1 MTGRRT
7 FGLGL
12 FTGQQPPGAARPPYR
27 DAIDL
32 ARAAEAS
39 GFDAFWVSEH
49 HGFPDGYLPS
59 PFVLLG
65 ALAATTERVLLGA
78 GVALAPLHHPLR
90 LAEDAAVVDQLSG
103 GRLVLGL
110 GLGYAEHEYA
120 AFGVDTTRR
129 GAVLSDLVPFLRRAW
144 SGEAFDWFGAAYTGC
159 DLRVTPRPARE
170 GGVPIWLGGYADAA
184 LRRARELADGHLIG
198 RADDVILDRLLPAWS
213 EPVGRPFTLAVNALV
228 LLTDDPEDA
237 TAARAGY
244 AAAQAAYESVQAG
257 GIAHAGLVAPDP
269 DRPVAPD
276 RVDPYL
282 QAVGDP
288 AAVTSALRAL
298 LDRLPGWAD
307 VHLVLRV
314 LFPEPDLGRQVARV
328 ERLGREVLPQLR

>member
-1 MTGRRT
+1 MAGRRT

-12 FTGQQPPGAARPPYR
+12 FTGQQPPGASRPPYG
-27 DAIDL
+27 DAIPL

-65 ALAATTERVLLGA
+65 ALAATTDRLLLGA

-120 AFGVDTTRR
+120 AFGVDTSRR
-129 GAVLSDLVPFLRRAW
+129 GAVLTDLVPFLRRAW
-144 SGEAFDWFGAAYTGC
+144 SGEPFHWSGPAYTGR
-159 DLRVTPRPARE
+159 DLRVTPRPAQE
-170 GGVPIWLGGYADAA
+170 GGIPIWLGGYADAA
-184 LRRARELADGHLIG
+184 LRRVRELADGHLIG
-198 RADDVILDRLLPAWS
+198 RADDVILDRLLPAWAQ
-213 EPVGRPFTLAVNALV
+213 PVDRPFTLAVNALV
-228 LLTDDPEDA
+228 LLTDDPADA
-237 TAARAGY
+237 AAARTGY
-244 AAAQAAYESVQAG
+244 AATQASYEAVQTG

-269 DRPVAPD
+269 DRPVEPD
-276 RVDPYL
+276 RVDPYM
-282 QAVGDP
+282 QALGDP
-288 AAVTSALRAL
+288 DAVTTALRSL

-314 LFPEPDLGRQVARV
+314 IFPEPDVERQVARI
-328 ERLGREVLPQLR
+328 ERLGREVLTQLR

>member
-1 MTGRRT
+1 MAGGRT

-12 FTGQQPPGAARPPYR
+12 FTGQQPAGAARPPYA
-27 DAIDL
+27 DAIEL
-32 ARAAEAS
+32 AVAAEGC

-65 ALAATTERVLLGA
+65 ALAATTDRLLLGA

-120 AFGVDTTRR
+120 AFGVDRTRR
-129 GAVLSDLVPFLRRAW
+129 GAVLSDLVPFLRLAW
-144 SGEAFDWFGAAYTGC
+144 SGETFDWSGPAYAGRG
-159 DLRVTPRPARE
+159 LRVTPRPARP
-170 GGVPIWLGGYADAA
+170 GGVPVWLGGYAPAA
-184 LRRARELADGHLIG
+184 LRRARALADGHLIG
-198 RADDVILDRLLPAWS
+198 RADDVILDRLLPAWDS
-213 EPVGRPFTLAVNALV
+213 PVDRPFTIAVNALV
-228 LLTDDPEDA
+228 LLTDDPDDA
-237 TAARAGY
+237 AAARAGY
-244 AAAQAAYESVQAG
+244 AATQSAYEAVQAG

-269 DRPVAPD
+269 ARPVDAD
-276 RVDPYL
+276 RVDSYM

-288 AAVTSALRAL
+288 AAVAAALRSL

-314 LFPEPDLGRQVARV
+314 LFPEHDLGRQVARV
-328 ERLGREVLPQLR
+328 QRLGREVLPLLA